1 MDMPHAYKYNMY
13 ATSRS
18 TRADPDATYSK
29 LPLQEKIATLS
40 GQTKTELVVIYIKG
54 LELHACCSTRA
65 TILVTQ
71 NSMRVYLSS
80 CPWLGAA
87 CMLFN

>member
-1 MDMPHAYKYNMY
+1 MHNSDMDMPHAYKYHMY

-40 GQTKTELVVIYIKG
+40 GQTKTELVAILKAWSCMYAVQ
-54 LELHACCSTRA
+54 LEL
-65 TILVTQ
+65 Q
-71 NSMRVYLSS
+71 
-80 CPWLGAA
+80 
-87 CMLFN
+87 F